1 MSEYEVRVST
11 NVDTSE
17 LDAAQKKLDNLV
29 KNDKQIKVDFNIDGM
44 KNLNKINGAFKNIEK
59 SFGSAGKIA
68 GQNFNKG
75 FENAQNKSASNKLS
89 GIDKELE
96 KLKKGLSTFKYDS
109 ASAKME
115 SQLNKYAKQSGNK
128 MLEEARAAKKIYDDS
143 LKSIKELSSKGKLN
157 FNDVNVQNTF
167 SDLTRSSEKFK
178 NAMSAVNSELSKTIS
193 VSDAHSAANKTL
205 SWLQANTKA
214 ADKYGDQLEELANK
228 QRNALTAGD
237 LKEYTSQVRAIQS
250 AASAEGLTGMSKIAE
265 LKRAVTQI
273 GEFVGIYGVLQNVVM
288 DGSKMM
294 VKSVMDVDKA
304 MIELTKVSN
313 APQSELA
320 SYFDEAADS
329 AKKYGATISDVI
341 QSTADWSRLGYS
353 LKDAKQ
359 LSETT
364 TLLEK
369 IGDNM
374 TQESS
379 SEGLISTLKGFNL
392 QADEAM
398 SVVDKVNEIAN
409 TQPIDTAG
417 IFEGLKR
424 SASSMSAANNTL
436 SETIGLI
443 TAANS
448 VVQDPT
454 SVGTAFKTISMRIR
468 GAKTELE
475 EAGLETD
482 GMAESTASLREEL
495 MALSGVDIMENDT
508 TFKSTYKILDELS
521 NKWKDLTDIQ
531 QASVTELIAGK
542 RQGNVISALMQ
553 NFDIARQSVQTAE
566 FGSEGSAQREL
577 DNWNKGIEASISHF
591 KAQFQEFSTS
601 MIDSDLFKGIVDGG
615 TAALDVVTQLVDTI
629 GLLPTIL
636 GGLGIGAF
644 IKNLD

>member
-1 MSEYEVRVST
+1 
-11 NVDTSE
+11 
-17 LDAAQKKLDNLV
+17 
-29 KNDKQIKVDFNIDGM
+29 
-44 KNLNKINGAFKNIEK
+44 
-59 SFGSAGKIA
+59 
-68 GQNFNKG
+68 
-75 FENAQNKSASNKLS
+75 
-89 GIDKELE
+89 
-96 KLKKGLSTFKYDS
+96 
-109 ASAKME
+109 
-115 SQLNKYAKQSGNK
+115 

-143 LKSIKELSSKGKLN
+143 IKSIKELSSKGKLD

-167 SDLTRSSEKFK
+167 SNLTKSSERFK

-193 VSDAHSAANKTL
+193 VSEAHSAANKTL

-228 QRNALTAGD
+228 QRNALTSGD

-288 DGSKMM
+288 DGSRMM
-294 VKSVMDVDKA
+294 VQSVMDVDKA

-313 APQSELA
+313 ASPTDLSN
-320 SYFDEAADS
+320 YFDEAADS

-341 QSTADWSRLGYS
+341 QSTADWSRLGYG

-409 TQPIDTAG
+409 TQPIDTSG
-417 IFEGLKR
+417 IFEALKR

-448 VVQDPT
+448 VVQDPA
-454 SVGTAFKTISMRIR
+454 SVGK
-468 GAKTELE
+468 
-475 EAGLETD
+475 
-482 GMAESTASLREEL
+482 
-495 MALSGVDIMENDT
+495 
-508 TFKSTYKILDELS
+508 
-521 NKWKDLTDIQ
+521 
-531 QASVTELIAGK
+531 
-542 RQGNVISALMQ
+542 
-553 NFDIARQSVQTAE
+553 
-566 FGSEGSAQREL
+566 
-577 DNWNKGIEASISHF
+577 
-591 KAQFQEFSTS
+591 
-601 MIDSDLFKGIVDGG
+601 
-615 TAALDVVTQLVDTI
+615 
-629 GLLPTIL
+629 
-636 GGLGIGAF
+636 
-644 IKNLD
+644 